1 MWKKVVGYG
10 LLAIVLALGAGVAW
24 LVLRKPAQRPAPDIH
39 VTATAKVLARGKMV
53 WTLADC
59 DGCHSGHDPKTFAD
73 LAGTQGQGNVIP
85 NSELHEIDVPN
96 ITPDR
101 ETGIGAW
108 TDGEKMRAIREGVDK
123 DGNALFPMMPYGI
136 YRFMSDDDVYA
147 LVAYLDSLPPQHH
160 AVPKMKV
167 KFPLSALIK
176 GAPQPLNGPVPEP
189 DRANR
194 RVWGQYLATVAGC
207 EECHTQST
215 RGKPD
220 LAKRFAGG
228 QKFDM
233 FGKVIYSANISPDA
247 ETGIGSW
254 TLPYFKQRFRAYK
267 DRWPEKFT
275 VMPWHEFA
283 QLPDDDIEAIYY
295 YLNEQKPVANK
306 VNPFRDQRTM

>member
-123 DGNALFPMMPYGI
+123 DGNALFPMMPYENF
-136 YRFMSDDDVYA
+136 RHMSDEDATA
-147 LVAYLDSLPPQHH
+147 LVAYLDSLPPIRNR
-160 AVPKMKV
+160 VPKMKV
-167 KFPLSALIK
+167 PFYLTLLLKSAPKPLD
-176 GAPQPLNGPVPEP
+176 GPV
-189 DRANR
+189 
-194 RVWGQYLATVAGC
+194 
-207 EECHTQST
+207 
-215 RGKPD
+215 
-220 LAKRFAGG
+220 
-228 QKFDM
+228 
-233 FGKVIYSANISPDA
+233 
-247 ETGIGSW
+247 
-254 TLPYFKQRFRAYK
+254 
-267 DRWPEKFT
+267 
-275 VMPWHEFA
+275 
-283 QLPDDDIEAIYY
+283 
-295 YLNEQKPVANK
+295 
-306 VNPFRDQRTM
+306 